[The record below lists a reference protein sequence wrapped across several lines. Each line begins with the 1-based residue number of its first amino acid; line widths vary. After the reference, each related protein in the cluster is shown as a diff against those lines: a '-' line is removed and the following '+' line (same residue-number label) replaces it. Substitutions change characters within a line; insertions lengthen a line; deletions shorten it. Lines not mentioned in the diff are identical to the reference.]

1 MIPFKKLKMTL
12 NSIEKKNIFQ
22 MYIISVFSIDK
33 FKLIIFFF
41 FHYDV
46 SIMRI
51 VINTLYI

>member
-33 FKLIIFFF
+33 FKLIMFFF

>member
-12 NSIEKKNIFQ
+12 NSIEKKIFFQ
-22 MYIISVFSIDK
+22 MYIISVFSIDM
-33 FKLIIFFF
+33 FKLIMFFF
-41 FHYDV
+41 YYDV